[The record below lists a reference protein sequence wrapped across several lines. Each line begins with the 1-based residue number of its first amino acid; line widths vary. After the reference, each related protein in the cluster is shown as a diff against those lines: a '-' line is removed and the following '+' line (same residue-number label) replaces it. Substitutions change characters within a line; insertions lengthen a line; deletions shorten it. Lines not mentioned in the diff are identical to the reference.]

1 MIWGIS
7 REEKGRITAKE
18 LKISHYLQVSA
29 RQQGVYANVIYV
41 CPNRKIPKSCRN
53 KSFHI
58 SGSSSFFLYKFLF
71 SFFTTQ
77 TTLCSSFDQ
86 QFYYD
91 YYDTKKFFIFYSKKA
106 ILEYFLQY
114 LNEQLGL

>member
-1 MIWGIS
+1 MLS
-7 REEKGRITAKE
+7 M
-18 LKISHYLQVSA
+18 
-29 RQQGVYANVIYV
+29 
-41 CPNRKIPKSCRN
+41 CIPVGKYQN
-53 KSFHI
+53 HFTFA
-58 SGSSSFFLYKFLF
+58 GSSNFFLYKFLF

-91 YYDTKKFFIFYSKKA
+91 YYDTVKNVLFFYSKKA

-114 LNEQLGL
+114 LNQQLGL